1 MEKVASLIRWV
12 LMTVDGQ
19 TYALHL
25 DAVDRIVRM
34 VEVIITCQVSPL
46 LVWHR
51 QQSVERIA
59 TNVLDVCCPLP
70 SRWLS

>member
-1 MEKVASLIRWV
+1 
-12 LMTVDGQ
+12 MTVDGQ
-19 TYALHL
+19 SYALHL

-34 VEVIITCQVSPL
+34 VEVIITRQVSPL
-46 LVWHR
+46 LIWHR

-59 TNVLDVCCPLP
+59 TNVLDVCCPPP